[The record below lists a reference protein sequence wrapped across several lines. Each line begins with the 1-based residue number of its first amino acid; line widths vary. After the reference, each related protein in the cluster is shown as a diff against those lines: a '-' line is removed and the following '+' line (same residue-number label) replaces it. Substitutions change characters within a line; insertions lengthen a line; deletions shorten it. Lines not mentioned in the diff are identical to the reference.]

1 MLTHHQIVVGKPIR
15 VEQNK
20 RPDEKTVDELH
31 AKYVDEVIRMWNE
44 WKDEFATGRT
54 SELEIVE

>member
-1 MLTHHQIVVGKPIR
+1 MFQIVVGKPIR

-20 RPDEKTVDELH
+20 RPDEATIDELH
-31 AKYVDEVIRMWNE
+31 AKYVDEVLRLWDE
-44 WKDEFATGRT
+44 WKDEFATDRA